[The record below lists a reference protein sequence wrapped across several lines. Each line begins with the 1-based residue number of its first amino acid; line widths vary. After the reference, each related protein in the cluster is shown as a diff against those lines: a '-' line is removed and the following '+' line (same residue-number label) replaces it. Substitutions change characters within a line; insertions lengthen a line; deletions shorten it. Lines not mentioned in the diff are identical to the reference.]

1 MGGTRGADCEQCD
14 GVEGPHRPAVMLHPD
29 WPVGNDLVEGRR
41 IEVVGAADGSDP
53 FGAGRCAG
61 ESVEAVRKEG
71 PTD

>member
-1 MGGTRGADCEQCD
+1 
-14 GVEGPHRPAVMLHPD
+14 MLHPD